1 MDRLVGSVSMPELF
15 AVPPDLLFPAERGAC
30 PLCGGALKVRKT
42 VTRTMAT
49 MDIGSF
55 VAHETVMGCDRCPGR
70 PSFRSAQLAALVAPG
85 CRFGYD
91 VMVFAGL
98 SVFGRLQP
106 AAHVVAE
113 LRARRIGISESEVRE
128 LGARF
133 VVSLGFAHAEAAPR
147 LRAHLGL
154 NGGYILHLD
163 STCQKGSRH
172 LMTGLD
178 ELSGMVLL
186 NAAMGTENSIETA
199 AFLRDLVARYGPP
212 AAVSCDR
219 SKGILGAVESELAG
233 VPVFLCHF
241 HFLRDLGKNLME
253 EDYRTVR
260 EGLARHGPLAK
271 LRRLQ
276 RDLDTHLDGPAP
288 LVEAMLGHIG
298 RGEPVPR
305 ELAGDLPPEAVLGTL
320 IDSIFEAKRRGDGC
334 GFPFD
339 RPHLHC
345 LRQMQTVRRAVEAL
359 LECRQCGD
367 AAKKHFKR
375 ALAVLSPVCAD
386 AAMATAAERVERR
399 ARVFDRLRIA
409 MRIAEP
415 ESGAGLNDQGSS
427 ADIHAIERAVA
438 AFRDDLLAD
447 PALAAEPAFARML
460 AQIAGCSDRLFCDPL
475 ILRTPAG
482 PRLVQPHRTNNILE
496 QFFRSLNRD
505 CRKRTGHQLTGNEL
519 DRMQPDLPLVRNLDD
534 SAYLDILLDGAA
546 TLAERL
552 AKLDRSLVTASLEAA
567 RRERNRLSR
576 SARKTL
582 RANTTPLQIAVEIL
596 ASAVKSN

>member
-1 MDRLVGSVSMPELF
+1 MPELF
-15 AVPPDLLFPAERGAC
+15 AVPPDLLFPAEGGAC

-42 VTRTMAT
+42 VARTAAT

-55 VAHETVMGCDRCPGR
+55 VAHETVMGCDSCPGR
-70 PSFRSAQLAALVAPG
+70 PSFRSAELAALVAPG

-91 VMVFAGL
+91 IMVFAGL
-98 SVFGRLQP
+98 SVFARLQP
-106 AAHVVAE
+106 AAQVVAE
-113 LRARRIGISESEVRE
+113 LRDRRIGISESEVRE
-128 LGARF
+128 LSARF
-133 VVSLGFAHAEAAPR
+133 VISLGFAHAEAAPQ

-172 LMTGLD
+172 LMTGID

-186 NAAMGTENSIETA
+186 NVVMPTENSIETA
-199 AFLRDLVARYGPP
+199 AFLSDLVARYGPP

-219 SKGILGAVESELAG
+219 SKGILGALASELPG

-241 HFLRDLGKNLME
+241 HFLRDLGKDLME
-253 EDYRTVR
+253 EDYRAIR
-260 EGLARHGPLAK
+260 EGLASHGPLAK

-276 RDLDTHLDGPAP
+276 RDLGPQTDGAAR
-288 LVEAMLGHIG
+288 LVETMLRHIG
-298 RGEPVPR
+298 KGEPVPS
-305 ELAGDLPPEAVLGTL
+305 ELAGAIPPETVLGTL
-320 IDSIFEAKRRGDGC
+320 VDSIFEAKRRGDGC

-345 LRQMQTVRRAVEAL
+345 LRQMQTVQGAIEAL
-359 LECRQCGD
+359 LECRLCAD

-375 ALAVLSPVCAD
+375 ALVILSPVCAD
-386 AAMATAAERVERR
+386 PGIAVAADRIEIK
-399 ARVFDRLRIA
+399 ARVFDRLRSA

-447 PALAAEPAFARML
+447 LALAAEPAFTRML
-460 AQIAGCSDRLFCDPL
+460 GQIAACRNRLFCDPIVL
-475 ILRTPAG
+475 QTPAG

-519 DRMQPDLPLVRNLDD
+519 DRMPPDLPLIRNLND
-534 SAYLDILLDGAA
+534 SAYLGILLDGAA

-552 AKLDRSLVTASLEAA
+552 AKLDRSLVTASLQAA

-576 SARKTL
+576 AARKTL
-582 RANTTPLQIAVEIL
+582 RSKAALLQIAVGIL
-596 ASAVKSN
+596 ASAV